1 MSFRDRWTWLV
12 RTGGVLVAAVFLL
25 GVLTAAFHSHTD
37 SKTEQGCV
45 ACALAHSA
53 ADTPAVVAV
62 PTATAVELWIE
73 PDTGLPAPSCAPRR
87 GTSSRAPPLS

>member
-1 MSFRDRWTWLV
+1 
-12 RTGGVLVAAVFLL
+12 VLVAAVFLL

-37 SKTEQGCV
+37 SSAEQGCV
-45 ACALAHSA
+45 VCALAHSA

-62 PTATAVELWIE
+62 PSATIVELRIE
-73 PDTGLPAPSCAPRR
+73 PVTGTLAPSCAPRR